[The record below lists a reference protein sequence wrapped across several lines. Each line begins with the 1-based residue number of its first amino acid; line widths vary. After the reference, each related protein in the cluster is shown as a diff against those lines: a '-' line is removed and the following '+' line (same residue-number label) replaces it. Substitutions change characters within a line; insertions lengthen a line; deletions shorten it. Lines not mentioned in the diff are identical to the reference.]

1 MSPAVGTSPAVL
13 EPCDQVVSGDQHAG
27 MSGAASKEHRLAIIH
42 FRRLFTNVTGWRAA
56 PLADRPA
63 VREPVR
69 AFACWAAVMTATA
82 VDADYVLAS
91 RSKWGKHVAARK
103 PVTKAEFY
111 AQAASLGFDRLEVDK
126 MWSTH
131 AADHRDRGPAGHRP
145 GRGVVRRR
153 TRGVR
158 CGGDRRARG
167 THPRRCAP
175 RCSAWTR

>member
-1 MSPAVGTSPAVL
+1 MNPVAGAGPVVVTL
-13 EPCDQVVSGDQHAG
+13 FDQVASGYQHAG
-27 MSGAASKEHRLAIIH
+27 TEGAAFKERRLATAH
-42 FRRLFTNVTGWRAA
+42 FRLLFTDVTRWRAA
-56 PLADRPA
+56 PLADRLA

-69 AFACWAAVMTATA
+69 AFACWAAVMTTTA
-82 VDADYVLAS
+82 VDADYVVAS
-91 RSKWGKHVAARK
+91 RSKWGTHVAARK